1 MGPWVP
7 GWKGFCGTGPLG
19 VQGACA
25 DVLEGLGQ
33 ELVMLAWAVAVA
45 AVALVVVLVG
55 LYLWALRRAREAE
68 EREGLVRGGAPP
80 EGPV

>member
-1 MGPWVP
+1 M
-7 GWKGFCGTGPLG
+7 
-19 VQGACA
+19 
-25 DVLEGLGQ
+25 LEGLGQ

-68 EREGLVRGGAPP
+68 EREGLARGGAPP